1 MKAELDLRANG
12 PSGVKLGPRA
22 NEIDASVSPNEV
34 EPGLVSDAKSESDV
48 KVRES
53 SASNLSSTT
62 QFHAKLTSD
71 ISKTQALGSAKWG
84 IQSFWKALSVSDRT
98 RFDQLRP
105 EQFKAKFVELANGF
119 PISAEKKLPEALL
132 GLLRSNKL
140 LCCDLKG
147 GNLMDTLVK
156 LSTQELA
163 DGLDRGT
170 VLTELIERI
179 LTPEKIS
186 QRNRGTCT
194 VTSLEYLLASKQPAE
209 FARLVTGLVSKEG
222 TVTMAS
228 GRKLERDGLE
238 ADDSKRA
245 NIDRIFQ
252 SSMMEEFNGNF
263 TEYDNKT
270 DKHKRFDWF
279 DAGSGLTKDE
289 FDDAIDAA
297 LGKNYQASSYSDSS
311 SSRKS
316 LTERLKKSLGAGN
329 PVAIGMYW
337 DPDKNAK
344 HSSHKLVL
352 TGISDTHV
360 ELWNPWGDGER
371 GGSQSGPPRELNKD
385 RGAGHIRMTHDD
397 FFSRLRNTHLPPGF

>member
-1 MKAELDLRANG
+1 MKAELDLRARGASTSKRG
-12 PSGVKLGPRA
+12 PDLR
-22 NEIDASVSPNEV
+22 ETEQASVSSAGSN
-34 EPGLVSDAKSESDV
+34 DV
-48 KVRES
+48 VGVAQS
-53 SASNLSSTT
+53 SASNLGSTAA
-62 QFHAKLTSD
+62 FHTKLTSD
-71 ISKTQALGSAKWG
+71 MSKVQALGGVKWD
-84 IQSFWKALSVSDRT
+84 IQTFWKALSPEDRT
-98 RFDQLRP
+98 RFEQIRP
-105 EQFKAKFVELANGF
+105 EHLKAKFVELANGF
-119 PISAEKKLPEALL
+119 PVPADKKLPEILL
-132 GLLRSNKL
+132 KLLRSNKL

-163 DGLDRGT
+163 EGLDRGT
-170 VLTELIERI
+170 ILTELIDRI
-179 LTPEKIS
+179 LTPEKIN
-186 QRNRGTCT
+186 QKNRGTCT
-194 VTSLEYLLASKQPAE
+194 VTSLEYLLASKHPAE

-222 TVTMAS
+222 TVVMAS

-252 SSMMEEFNGNF
+252 SSMMEEFNGNY
-263 TEYDNKT
+263 TDYDNSK
-270 DKHKRFDWF
+270 DEHSRFGWF
-279 DAGSGLTKDE
+279 DIGSGLDKDE

-297 LGKNYQASSYSDSS
+297 LGKNYQASSYKDST

-329 PVAIGMYW
+329 PVVIGMYW

-344 HSSHKLVL
+344 HAAHKLVL

-371 GGSQSGPPRELNKD
+371 GGSGSGPPRELNKD
-385 RGAGHIRMTHDD
+385 RGAGHIRMTHED